1 MVFYLS
7 IPALVIMLNNSFSF
21 STIKRDINIIQL
33 TNKWFFL
40 RVQTILDAKIIFINQ
55 YFEKLEKMVHIFK
68 NYP

>member
-33 TNKWFFL
+33 TNK
-40 RVQTILDAKIIFINQ
+40 
-55 YFEKLEKMVHIFK
+55 
-68 NYP
+68 